1 MNVVVSDTQDDLFQK
16 QIEVLKRHLMSDP
29 RSLRGVFVADGTQA
43 DFASGVTGTPTVLI
57 DGKPFTGDLLTADA
71 LRSAIETAAND

>member
-1 MNVVVSDTQDDLFQK
+1 MAPSVTDTFGQLSHEQW
-16 QIEVLKRHLMSDP
+16 
-29 RSLRGVFVADGTQA
+29 VADGTQA